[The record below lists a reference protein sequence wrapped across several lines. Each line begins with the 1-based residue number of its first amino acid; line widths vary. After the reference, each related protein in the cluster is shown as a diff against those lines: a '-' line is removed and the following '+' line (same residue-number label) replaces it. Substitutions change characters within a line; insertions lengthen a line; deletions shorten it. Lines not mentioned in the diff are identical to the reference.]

1 MHGDSTNIDRHV
13 LPTVGGLDPTDRDR
27 DTRRARHIDRLLTA
41 GALERCLS
49 RQVPTVRR
57 HHGGHSVTS
66 GLIRTR
72 PLRNLAAFAASADRE
87 TAGLHSA
94 LRSTEPEGTC
104 TSTAI
109 YFADTPLPLLDMY
122 TRGITFRTGERAS
135 GDTRRLG
142 SHHRGPA
149 AARARHVRGHPLG
162 RSGHGTPPARGE
174 NRCRPLTQLR
184 VDARCRPIGVPSTWC
199 SSPQARRR

>member
-41 GALERCLS
+41 GALERRLS

-122 TRGITFRTGERAS
+122 TRGITFRTGRVN
-135 GDTRRLG
+135 
-142 SHHRGPA
+142 
-149 AARARHVRGHPLG
+149 ARAVIPDVLDLITGG
-162 RSGHGTPPARGE
+162 RL
-174 NRCRPLTQLR
+174 RPELVSSAVIPWEEADTALTQLAAKTVVVR
-184 VDARCRPIGVPSTWC
+184 
-199 SSPQARRR
+199 